1 MELNWD
7 EINLI
12 IKEKSSKS
20 SYMVKPEE
28 MEPENLAI
36 VQFLINEVY
45 RFPDRQKTVTDSGT
59 LLRKYLTEKY
69 SELDA
74 ESIKRLV
81 QRFCF
86 INR

>member
-28 MEPENLAI
+28 MEPENLAVI
-36 VQFLINEVY
+36 QFLINEVY
-45 RFPDRQKTVTDSGT
+45 RFPDKQKTVTDSGAQ
-59 LLRKYLTEKY
+59 LRKYLTGKY
-69 SELDA
+69 NELDG
-74 ESIKRLV
+74 ESIERLV
-81 QRFCF
+81 HRFCF
-86 INR
+86 LNR